1 MTGSR
6 GHAYLALDGMR
17 GVAALAIVL
26 HHFPPIRSP
35 LLFHNGLMAV
45 DVFFLLSGF
54 VLAHAYDGK
63 LAEGLGAPRFMLAR
77 VIRLWP
83 VMVLGV
89 AVGLLQSLVS
99 PVAGKDLPLGVG
111 GRLACAGFNLF
122 ILLCPPGL
130 GALMFPPDPPE
141 WSLFYE
147 LIANL
152 LFALAF
158 APLLKA
164 RALIAVIGAGGVVLA
179 LGILHYQGL
188 RFGLSVDAVPY
199 YLGRVAFSFFLGVFL
214 QRTKGSWAAR
224 LPVLPP
230 WMVYLLLLGLLGVP
244 QTSLPAQL
252 ALHLATVFVLG
263 PLLVMLGAVAQPRG
277 FTIKASGFLGDLSY
291 PLYAIHMPLIFLGS
305 ALAPAPWDRSVAVDL
320 CLIAVAIGSAAVLPR
335 IYDAPLRRW
344 LTTFS
349 QRVPGRGRALAPYS
363 K

>member
-1 MTGSR
+1 
-6 GHAYLALDGMR
+6 
-17 GVAALAIVL
+17 
-26 HHFPPIRSP
+26 
-35 LLFHNGLMAV
+35 MA
-45 DVFFLLSGF
+45 
-54 VLAHAYDGK
+54 
-63 LAEGLGAPRFMLAR
+63 AR

-83 VMVLGV
+83 IMVLGV
-89 AVGLLQSLVS
+89 TVGLLQSLVG

-122 ILLCPPGL
+122 ILPCPPGL
-130 GALMFPPDPPE
+130 SSQMFPPDPPE

-158 APLLKA
+158 GSLLKA

-230 WMVYLLLLGLLGVP
+230 GMIYLLLLGLLAVP
-244 QTSLPAQL
+244 QTSPPAQL
-252 ALHLATVFVLG
+252 VLHLATVFVLG

-277 FTIKASGFLGDLSY
+277 FTIKVSNCLGDLSY
-291 PLYAIHMPLIFLGS
+291 PLYAIHMPLIFLFSG
-305 ALAPAPWDRSVAVDL
+305 LAPAPWDRSVPVDL
-320 CLIAVAIGSAAVLPR
+320 CLIAVAIGSATVLPR
-335 IYDAPLRRW
+335 IYDAPVRRL
-344 LTTFS
+344 LTPLS
-349 QRVPGRGRALAPYS
+349 QRGLGHGRPLARARIRP
-363 K
+363 